1 MTKKSLEDNS
11 YELIKAHILDPGS
24 SPLSPEKQLQLDRII
39 DASKILEK
47 NPLQKHAVAL
57 YRAKYPDVGRTQ
69 AYEDIR
75 LAVRLFNTLH
85 TFDFDFWHSWIINDI
100 VKNIERCRNLGTAK
114 AFQVIASEHANLIK
128 AIGDKPEEIADPRRN
143 EKHAFYILVQNN
155 NTQVKLDI
163 NDLHKLPVNTLQ
175 ELNRALFAGKEITD
189 VEAEEILKT

>member
-1 MTKKSLEDNS
+1 M
-11 YELIKAHILDPGS
+11 
-24 SPLSPEKQLQLDRII
+24 
-39 DASKILEK
+39 
-47 NPLQKHAVAL
+47 

-75 LAVRLFNTLH
+75 IAVRLFNTLH
-85 TFDFDFWHSWIINDI
+85 TFDFDFWHSWLINDI
-100 VKNIERCRNLGTAK
+100 VKNIERCRNLRTAK

-128 AIGDKPEEIADPRRN
+128 AIGDKPEEIVDPRRN

-163 NDLHKLPVNTLQ
+163 NNLHKLPVNTLQ

-189 VEAEEILKT
+189 VEAEEILNT

>member
-1 MTKKSLEDNS
+1 MKKSLEDNS

-24 SPLSPEKQLQLDRII
+24 SPLSPEKQLQLERII

-47 NPLQKHAVAL
+47 NPLQKQAVAL

-75 LAVRLFNTLH
+75 IAVRLFNTLH
-85 TFDFDFWHSWIINDI
+85 TFDFDFWHSWLINDI
-100 VKNIERCRNLGTAK
+100 VKNIERCRNLRTAK

-128 AIGDKPEEIADPRRN
+128 AIGDKPEEIVDPRRN

-163 NDLHKLPVNTLQ
+163 NNLHKLPVNTLQ

-189 VEAEEILKT
+189 VEAEEILNT

>member
-24 SPLSPEKQLQLDRII
+24 SPLSPEKQLQLERII

-47 NPLQKHAVAL
+47 NPLQKQAVAL

-75 LAVRLFNTLH
+75 IAVRLFNTLH
-85 TFDFDFWHSWIINDI
+85 TFDFDFWHSWLINDI
-100 VKNIERCRNLGTAK
+100 VKNIERCRNLRTAK

-128 AIGDKPEEIADPRRN
+128 AIGDKPEEIVDPKRN

-163 NDLHKLPVNTLQ
+163 NNLHKLPVNTLQ

-189 VEAEEILKT
+189 VEAEEILNT